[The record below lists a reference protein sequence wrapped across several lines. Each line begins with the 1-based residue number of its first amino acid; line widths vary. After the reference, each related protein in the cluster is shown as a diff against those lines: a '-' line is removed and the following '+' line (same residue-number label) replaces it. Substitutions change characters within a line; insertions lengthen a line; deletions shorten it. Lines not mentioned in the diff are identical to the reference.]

1 MMMIFYL
8 FLQKQQIKN
17 HQIDGRETAGQAVVG
32 ASVRVFA
39 RLRAS
44 NCACLRMGS
53 GLQTMHTLRN
63 AQNTSVST
71 PLSNFSPS
79 GPSHVPIP
87 FTGQPMRRAPMRPAA
102 LARGASFKH
111 AENSWFQPPT
121 RRKSKGSRLEGP
133 NRIDYRRSS
142 IPTNGVS
149 NLKSLDTPKAERT
162 SNGAPFKQVTG
173 SARRN
178 PLSSSKGQ
186 KSIQWHIDHIK
197 KLDINDLKV
206 IELPNKDDMNE
217 EKTNLPVVSQTR
229 TTFSIPLSVTDN
241 VEDEDSDLPLGWRRL
256 TSRTTRQIYYGNIYT
271 GESSWT
277 RPLADSAQVELD
289 LLSAK
294 PAGSS
299 ICQWPASHEDSIG
312 DANSANREEASVSH
326 QAPLA
331 TSTIIGSKS
340 PESAHPQL
348 LANTST
354 DQNDVRAKRR
364 LPDKTFDD
372 VTSVSLLNDPS
383 AQAQHDTIISVD
395 SGNREDDVD
404 HLRDDCIESG
414 AGHTL
419 AADPSGSEPT
429 GAMSEHVIPAYCP
442 SGTPLGRIVS
452 ISHLVMS
459 LVLLVST
466 CTLLGLQSK
475 WKGTAPEWERCS
487 AGPPLL
493 EWAVGMSFGLVVFAA
508 LAHVLLISR
517 DRALSRRPGQIL
529 TAIGAAANLA
539 AFVLGQVWVFLIY
552 PSSGCKTLWTLP
564 HVEYAT
570 ASVLIICIYLG
581 YALAAAAHVFGGG
594 LFFPTQMRYDRSP
607 EIDPRCRLPGS
618 PVGGLCWD
626 PAGRV
631 WRGQAAGE
639 SLRPEYTLM
648 YTTSLSLSSEPVV
661 EPLILAPSGEKHART
676 RTSHTDIHAR
686 ERVGA

>member
-1 MMMIFYL
+1 
-8 FLQKQQIKN
+8 
-17 HQIDGRETAGQAVVG
+17 
-32 ASVRVFA
+32 
-39 RLRAS
+39 
-44 NCACLRMGS
+44 MGS

-71 PLSNFSPS
+71 PMSNFSPS

-102 LARGASFKH
+102 LAGGASFKH

-121 RRKSKGSRLEGP
+121 RRKSKVSSKLEGP
-133 NRIDYRRSS
+133 NSIDYRRSS
-142 IPTNGVS
+142 IPKNGVS

-162 SNGAPFKQVTG
+162 SIGAPFKQVTG

-217 EKTNLPVVSQTR
+217 EKTNLPVVSQTS
-229 TTFSIPLSVTDN
+229 TTISIPLSVTDDA
-241 VEDEDSDLPLGWRRL
+241 EDENSDLPLGWRRL

-299 ICQWPASHEDSIG
+299 ICQWPSSHEESVG
-312 DANSANREEASVSH
+312 NANSANRKEASVSH

-331 TSTIIGSKS
+331 TSTIIGSI
-340 PESAHPQL
+340 PPVSAHPQL
-348 LANTST
+348 LANKDT
-354 DQNDVRAKRR
+354 DQNDVRAKGR
-364 LPDKTFDD
+364 LPDKTFDN
-372 VTSVSLLNDPS
+372 VTRVSLLNDPA

-395 SGNREDDVD
+395 PGNREDDVD
-404 HLRDDCIESG
+404 HLQDECTESG

-429 GAMSEHVIPAYCP
+429 GASSEQVIPAYCP

-475 WKGTAPEWERCS
+475 WKGKVPEGERCS

-493 EWAVGMSFGLVVFAA
+493 EWAVGMSFGLVVFAT

-552 PSSGCKTLWTLP
+552 PAGCKTLWTLP

-570 ASVLIICIYLG
+570 ASVVIICIYLG

-607 EIDPRCRLPGS
+607 EIDPRRSLPGS

-626 PAGRV
+626 PAGRL
-631 WRGQAAGE
+631 WRGQAAEE

-648 YTTSLSLSSEPVV
+648 YTTSLSPSSEPVV

-676 RTSHTDIHAR
+676 RTSHTDIHYRAR
-686 ERVGA
+686 VRA

>member
-1 MMMIFYL
+1 M
-8 FLQKQQIKN
+8 
-17 HQIDGRETAGQAVVG
+17 D
-32 ASVRVFA
+32 
-39 RLRAS
+39 
-44 NCACLRMGS
+44 S
-53 GLQTMHTLRN
+53 GLQTMYTMRN

-71 PLSNFSPS
+71 PLSNFSPA

-87 FTGQPMRRAPMRPAA
+87 FTGQPMRRAPIRPAA
-102 LARGASFKH
+102 LAPGASFKH

-121 RRKSKGSRLEGP
+121 RRKSSRLQGP
-133 NRIDYRRSS
+133 NSINYRLSW

-178 PLSSSKGQ
+178 PLSSSKGH
-186 KSIQWHIDHIK
+186 KSIQWHIDQIK
-197 KLDINDLKV
+197 KFDINDLKV

-217 EKTNLPVVSQTR
+217 EQTNLAVVSQTR
-229 TTFSIPLSVTDN
+229 TTISIPLNVTDSA
-241 VEDEDSDLPLGWRRL
+241 EGEDSDLPLGWRRL

-271 GESSWT
+271 CKSSWT
-277 RPLADSAQVELD
+277 RPPADSAQVELD
-289 LLSAK
+289 LQSKL
-294 PAGSS
+294 AGSC
-299 ICQWPASHEDSIG
+299 IYQWPSSHEESG
-312 DANSANREEASVSH
+312 GNANSANREEAPH
-326 QAPLA
+326 QGPLA
-331 TSTIIGSKS
+331 TSTITDSIL
-340 PESAHPQL
+340 PERAHPQL
-348 LANTST
+348 LANKDT
-354 DQNDVRAKRR
+354 DQNDVRSKGH
-364 LPDKTFDD
+364 LSHKTVDN
-372 VTSVSLLNDPS
+372 VTRVSLLNDPA

-395 SGNREDDVD
+395 PGNREDDVD
-404 HLRDDCIESG
+404 HLQDECTESG

-419 AADPSGSEPT
+419 ADGPSGSEPT
-429 GAMSEHVIPAYCP
+429 GATSEQVIPAYCP

-475 WKGTAPEWERCS
+475 WKREGKTPEEARCR

-493 EWAVGMSFGLVVFAA
+493 EWAVGMSFGLVVFAT

-517 DRALSRRPGQIL
+517 DRTLSRRLGQIL

-539 AFVLGQVWVFLIY
+539 VFVLGQVWFFPNFL
-552 PSSGCKTLWTLP
+552 SSGCKSSWTLP

-570 ASVLIICIYLG
+570 ASFLIICIYLG

-607 EIDPRCRLPGS
+607 EIDPRRRLPGS
-618 PVGGLCWD
+618 PVGGLRWD

-631 WRGQAAGE
+631 WRGQPAGE

-648 YTTSLSLSSEPVV
+648 YTTSLSLSSEPAV

-676 RTSHTDIHAR
+676 CTSNTDIHAR
-686 ERVGA
+686 ALV